1 MYISN
6 SFIHLISIIYLIVF
20 ILIIYY
26 CRKYFL
32 EIKNSSNPKYKESL
46 IPDNSL
52 YKEFFIP
59 DYPTYNELYIDYFKG
74 INNNNIK
81 YLGFLPNSDSF
92 VSKNNLWNILRSTKY
107 SHIVPK
113 TYLLDNY
120 YDLENFKKEHQKDKL
135 YILKKNI
142 QNKKGLKLI
151 QGDYNTIINTY
162 NLGYYKLV
170 QEFIFNT
177 ILDKQFVIRIYIL
190 AIKRLNQNK
199 VNVYY
204 NKYNKLLFAEK
215 NLAQNNF
222 KSKMLIT
229 NSKSK
234 MLITNSKSKMLITNS
249 KSKMLITNS
258 KHNIPENPKNL
269 AELKN
274 IIKSFDTNKID
285 TNKIDTN
292 KIDTNKIDTNKI
304 DTNKMDILLGIKYII
319 TKQCENENKLFN
331 FSQFQL
337 FGIDIICDSKLNC
350 YLLEINKNPNMSNFH
365 SKKEKIE
372 KREIIKDMYTLVKN
386 SEKLNSFISLQ

>member
-1 MYISN
+1 MYISK

-32 EIKNSSNPKYKESL
+32 EIKNSYNPTYKESF
-46 IPDNSL
+46 IPDNTE
-52 YKEFFIP
+52 YNEFFIP
-59 DYPTYNELYIDYFKG
+59 DYPTYNELYIDYFKEKK
-74 INNNNIK
+74 IINIK

-120 YDLENFKKEHQKDKL
+120 YDLENFKKDHHKDKL

-151 QGDYNTIINTY
+151 QGNYNTIINTY
-162 NLGYYKLV
+162 NLENYKLV

-229 NSKSK
+229 NSKHNIPENPK
-234 MLITNSKSKMLITNS
+234 NLAQNNF

-269 AELKN
+269 AEFKN

-292 KIDTNKIDTNKI
+292 KI
-304 DTNKMDILLGIKYII
+304 DILLGIKYII

-337 FGIDIICDSKLNC
+337 FGIDIICDANLNC

-365 SKKEKIE
+365 SEKEKIE

-386 SEKLNSFISLQ
+386 SEKLNSFISL

>member
-1 MYISN
+1 M
-6 SFIHLISIIYLIVF
+6 
-20 ILIIYY
+20 
-26 CRKYFL
+26 
-32 EIKNSSNPKYKESL
+32 EIKNSSNSTYKEL
-46 IPDNSL
+46 FIIDNL
-52 YKEFFIP
+52 TYNDFFIP
-59 DYPTYNELYIDYFKG
+59 DYPTYNELYINYFKEKK
-74 INNNNIK
+74 IINIK

-151 QGDYNTIINTY
+151 QGDYNTIINIY
-162 NLGYYKLV
+162 NLENHKLV
-170 QEFIFNT
+170 QKFIFNT

-234 MLITNSKSKMLITNS
+234 MLITNSK
-249 KSKMLITNS
+249 
-258 KHNIPENPKNL
+258 HNIPENPKNL

-274 IIKSFDTNKID
+274 IIKSLDTNKID
-285 TNKIDTN
+285 TNKM
-292 KIDTNKIDTNKI
+292 

-337 FGIDIICDSKLNC
+337 FGIDIICDANLNC

-365 SKKEKIE
+365 SDKEKIE

-386 SEKLNSFISLQ
+386 TGKINSFISL

>member
-1 MYISN
+1 
-6 SFIHLISIIYLIVF
+6 LF
-20 ILIIYY
+20 ILDNPIY
-26 CRKYFL
+26 
-32 EIKNSSNPKYKESL
+32 N
-46 IPDNSL
+46 
-52 YKEFFIP
+52 EFFIP
-59 DYPTYNELYIDYFKG
+59 DYPTYNELYINYFKG
-74 INNNNIK
+74 KKINNIK

-120 YDLENFKKEHQKDKL
+120 YDLENFKKDHHKDKL
-135 YILKKNI
+135 YIFKKNI

-151 QGDYNTIINTY
+151 QGDYNTIINIY
-162 NLGYYKLV
+162 NLENHKLV
-170 QEFIFNT
+170 QKFIFNT
-177 ILDKQFVIRIYIL
+177 ILEKQFVIRIYIL

-229 NSKSK
+229 NSK
-234 MLITNSKSKMLITNS
+234 
-249 KSKMLITNS
+249 
-258 KHNIPENPKNL
+258 HNIPENPKNL
-269 AELKN
+269 AELYN
-274 IIKSFDTNKID
+274 IINKSL
-285 TNKIDTN
+285 
-292 KIDTNKIDTNKI
+292 DTNKI

-337 FGIDIICDSKLNC
+337 FGIDIICDAKLNC

-365 SKKEKIE
+365 SEKEKIE
-372 KREIIKDMYTLVKN
+372 KHKIIKDMYTLVKN
-386 SEKLNSFISLQ
+386 SEKLNSFISL

>member
-1 MYISN
+1 M
-6 SFIHLISIIYLIVF
+6 
-20 ILIIYY
+20 
-26 CRKYFL
+26 
-32 EIKNSSNPKYKESL
+32 
-46 IPDNSL
+46 
-52 YKEFFIP
+52 
-59 DYPTYNELYIDYFKG
+59 
-74 INNNNIK
+74 
-81 YLGFLPNSDSF
+81 PNSDSF

-107 SHIVPK
+107 SNIVPK

-120 YDLENFKKEHQKDKL
+120 YDLENFKKDHHKDKL

-151 QGDYNTIINTY
+151 QGNYNTIINTY
-162 NLGYYKLV
+162 NLENYKLV

-229 NSKSK
+229 NSK
-234 MLITNSKSKMLITNS
+234 
-249 KSKMLITNS
+249 
-258 KHNIPENPKNL
+258 HNIPENPKNL

-274 IIKSFDTNKID
+274 TNKID
-285 TNKIDTN
+285 NNI
-292 KIDTNKIDTNKI
+292 
-304 DTNKMDILLGIKYII
+304 MDILLGIKYII

-337 FGIDIICDSKLNC
+337 FGIDIICDANLNC

-365 SKKEKIE
+365 SEKEKIE
-372 KREIIKDMYTLVKN
+372 KREIIKDMYTLVMN
-386 SEKLNSFISLQ
+386 SEKINSFISL

>member
-1 MYISN
+1 MYISK

-32 EIKNSSNPKYKESL
+32 EIKNSYNPTYKESF
-46 IPDNSL
+46 IPDNTE
-52 YKEFFIP
+52 YNEFFIP
-59 DYPTYNELYIDYFKG
+59 DYPTYNELYIDYFKEKK
-74 INNNNIK
+74 IINIK

-120 YDLENFKKEHQKDKL
+120 YDLENFKKDHHKDKL

-151 QGDYNTIINTY
+151 QGNYNTIINTY
-162 NLGYYKLV
+162 NLENYKLV

-229 NSKSK
+229 NSK
-234 MLITNSKSKMLITNS
+234 
-249 KSKMLITNS
+249 
-258 KHNIPENPKNL
+258 HNIPENPKNL
-269 AELKN
+269 AEFKN

-285 TNKIDTN
+285 TNKI
-292 KIDTNKIDTNKI
+292 
-304 DTNKMDILLGIKYII
+304 DILLGIKYII

-337 FGIDIICDSKLNC
+337 FGIDIICDANLNC

-365 SKKEKIE
+365 SEKEKIE

-386 SEKLNSFISLQ
+386 SEKLNSFISL

>member
-1 MYISN
+1 MYISK

-26 CRKYFL
+26 CRKYFF
-32 EIKNSSNPKYKESL
+32 EIKNSSNPTYKELFILDKSKY
-46 IPDNSL
+46 N
-52 YKEFFIP
+52 EFFIP

-74 INNNNIK
+74 EIINIK

-92 VSKNNLWNILRSTKY
+92 VSKNNLWNIIRSSKY

-120 YDLENFKKEHQKDKL
+120 YDLENFKKDHNKDKL

-151 QGDYNTIINTY
+151 QGDYNTIMNTY
-162 NLGYYKLV
+162 NFGYYKLV
-170 QEFIFNT
+170 QRFIFNT

-229 NSKSK
+229 NSK
-234 MLITNSKSKMLITNS
+234 
-249 KSKMLITNS
+249 
-258 KHNIPENPKNL
+258 HNIRENPKNL

-274 IIKSFDTNKID
+274 IIKSF
-285 TNKIDTN
+285 
-292 KIDTNKIDTNKI
+292 DTNKIDTNKI

-337 FGIDIICDSKLNC
+337 FGIDIICDAKLNC

-365 SKKEKIE
+365 SDKEKIE

-386 SEKLNSFISLQ
+386 SEKINSFISL

>member
-32 EIKNSSNPKYKESL
+32 EIKNSSNFQYNESL
-46 IPDNSL
+46 IPDKPTYN
-52 YKEFFIP
+52 EFFIP
-59 DYPTYNELYIDYFKG
+59 EYTTYNELYIDYFKG
-74 INNNNIK
+74 KKFKNIK

-120 YDLENFKKEHQKDKL
+120 YDLENFKKDHHKDKL

-151 QGDYNTIINTY
+151 QGDYNTIMNIY
-162 NLGYYKLV
+162 NLENYKLV

-234 MLITNSKSKMLITNS
+234 MLITNSK
-249 KSKMLITNS
+249 
-258 KHNIPENPKNL
+258 HNIPENPKNL

-274 IIKSFDTNKID
+274 IIKSF
-285 TNKIDTN
+285 
-292 KIDTNKIDTNKI
+292 DTNKIDTNKI

-337 FGIDIICDSKLNC
+337 FGIDIICDANLNC

-365 SKKEKIE
+365 SEKEKIE

-386 SEKLNSFISLQ
+386 SEKLNSFISL